1 MVRSSRTGT
10 LSFDPEI
17 EKTARQLR
25 QQTKRAKQRSSSP
38 LLSETDT
45 VPDLVESSSDSEE
58 QVMDRAAPV
67 ERTLRELAEPDLNQQ
82 PLCIQYADLEVN
94 FELKSKSTY

>member
-25 QQTKRAKQRSSSP
+25 QQTKQAKQRSSSP
-38 LLSETDT
+38 LLSEIDT

-58 QVMDRAAPV
+58 LVMDRPVPV
-67 ERTLRELAEPDLNQQ
+67 ERTLRELVEP
-82 PLCIQYADLEVN
+82 
-94 FELKSKSTY
+94 T

>member
-17 EKTARQLR
+17 EKTTRQLR
-25 QQTKRAKQRSSSP
+25 QQTKRAKQWSSSS
-38 LLSETDT
+38 LLFETDT

-58 QVMDRAAPV
+58 QVIARRKFLIRRAHV
-67 ERTLRELAEPDLNQQ
+67 LTNKYFCD
-82 PLCIQYADLEVN
+82 
-94 FELKSKSTY
+94 F

>member
-58 QVMDRAAPV
+58 QVMDRPACCV
-67 ERTLRELAEPDLNQQ
+67 FKYETTRRD
-82 PLCIQYADLEVN
+82 
-94 FELKSKSTY
+94 

>member
-1 MVRSSRTGT
+1 MVRSSRTDT
-10 LSFDPEI
+10 LLFDPEI

-45 VPDLVESSSDSEE
+45 VPNLVESSSDSEMNKSLSLNRLAKTVKGNE
-58 QVMDRAAPV
+58 FCR
-67 ERTLRELAEPDLNQQ
+67 LLELNDEPLTSNG
-82 PLCIQYADLEVN
+82 
-94 FELKSKSTY
+94 